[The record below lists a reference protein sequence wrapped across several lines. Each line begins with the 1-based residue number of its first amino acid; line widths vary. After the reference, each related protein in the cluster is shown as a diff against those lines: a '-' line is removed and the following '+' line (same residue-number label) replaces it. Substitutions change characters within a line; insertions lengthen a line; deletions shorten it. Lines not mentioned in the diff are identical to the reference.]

1 MDFLEESIGGNTAFL
16 SHQQGD
22 KAKFS
27 TSQLQLRASA
37 CALTQFFAEHLY
49 QNQLSA
55 WNSYFVIYLYAIW
68 SCLQQSISPLNPK
81 AV

>member
-1 MDFLEESIGGNTAFL
+1 MAFLKESIGGNTAFL

-37 CALTQFFAEHLY
+37 CALTQLFAEHLY
-49 QNQLSA
+49 TKTSCQPGIHTS
-55 WNSYFVIYLYAIW
+55 W
-68 SCLQQSISPLNPK
+68 SICMQSGQVSIRVFPH
-81 AV
+81 